1 MKYRIMQLKLA
12 MLLIAQAVVK
22 KFIIPVTSATVAS
35 VNATFSLPHTIIEA
49 IEEAKRMERFDAELD
64 AALID
69 HCFLDRAMTG
79 LTAAESKKIKRIM
92 KDFS

>member
-1 MKYRIMQLKLA
+1 MKYRTMQIKLA

-35 VNATFSLPHTIIEA
+35 VNATFSLPATIIGA
-49 IEEAKRMERFDAELD
+49 IEQAKQTARFDAELD

-79 LTAAESKKIKRIM
+79 LTDAESKKIKRIM